1 MDLLALAAENRWW
14 SDSEAARDYVASPP
28 RRGLL
33 LEGVVAD
40 HLARLAFAA
49 SPTSLFDAY
58 ERVLFWRSR
67 KGWEVDFVLR
77 LDGKPKALQVTLTRP
92 GSGDARALRAF
103 GGGLVLT
110 ERGENDSVPLAA
122 FLALV

>member
-1 MDLLALAAENRWW
+1 MDLPALAAQNRWW
-14 SDSEAARDYVASPP
+14 SDSEAARDYVANPA

-40 HLARLAFAA
+40 HLPHLAFAA

-110 ERGENDSVPLAA
+110 QGAAGGSVPFAP
-122 FLALV
+122 FLMLV

>member
-1 MDLLALAAENRWW
+1 MVSGRAKMDLLALAAQNQWR
-14 SDSEAARDYVASPP
+14 SDSEAARDYVGSPP

-33 LEGVVAD
+33 LESIVAD
-40 HLARLAFAA
+40 HLARFAFAQSSA
-49 SPTSLFDAY
+49 SLFDAY

-92 GSGDARALRAF
+92 APGKRAPFVRSAVGS
-103 GGGLVLT
+103 
-110 ERGENDSVPLAA
+110 S
-122 FLALV
+122 